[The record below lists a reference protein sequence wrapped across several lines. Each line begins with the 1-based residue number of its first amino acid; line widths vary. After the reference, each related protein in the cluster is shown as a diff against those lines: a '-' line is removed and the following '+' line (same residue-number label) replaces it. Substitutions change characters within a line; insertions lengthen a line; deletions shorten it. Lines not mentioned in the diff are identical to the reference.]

1 MKDKKQ
7 IIDTFDTKVSVD
19 FCEANEVVDGK
30 HVLAKVKGEF
40 FCPNGISR
48 NNRFY
53 SKSLWENVLNKKHI
67 QEKLERKIM
76 FGTIGHKT
84 PINDEAWQEGK
95 ITHFVNYLGIN
106 EDGKGIG
113 EAYILDTPAGRN
125 VNAVLR
131 AGCEVFVS
139 SRANGKFKGEKNG
152 IPKVDENFF
161 DLETFDF
168 VLDPGFLQANPKLAE
183 SLTEI
188 EDKDENLQGEK
199 NMELNEKILNENI
212 ELKSEVKEAL
222 KENKELKDSLEAVT
236 EDANQLKESVE
247 KSEAT
252 ITELTEKVEATEKEL
267 TEAKE
272 VIAAYDELGD
282 GPEDVREA
290 LERALEE
297 LEKYNEIGDGFDSIK
312 EALEVASTELERFAK
327 LGSYEVI
334 EKVITKA
341 DEMIESKIQ
350 EEKEAMIEELASEYK
365 VKNTVIES
373 LIAKNFT
380 KEEIVEHFEAINET
394 KKKEEKFADNKEE
407 EIVEEEKTIAT
418 KSRLSRLVEH
428 FE

>member
-394 KKKEEKFADNKEE
+394 KKKEEKFADDKEE
-407 EIVEEEKTIAT
+407 EIVEEKTIAT